1 MNSLTDSLICGT
13 FVLSGILLSIQ
24 TVTAQS
30 PVTPIPDIQKEIS
43 DSVPVLPPMEG
54 KKLTL
59 SREECIRIAPT
70 IKIADMEVKRTD
82 YSKKENLAQLFP
94 KIDFNGAYQR
104 AIELQQISMN
114 MGGESRKIK
123 MGMDNTWNFGFS
135 ASMPLVAPTLWKSIK
150 ISDIQILQN
159 HASTLST
166 M

>member
-13 FVLSGILLSIQ
+13 FVLSGILLSVQ

-59 SREECIRIAPT
+59 SREECILIALEDNPT

-123 MGMDNTWNFGFS
+123 MGMDNT
-135 ASMPLVAPTLWKSIK
+135 
-150 ISDIQILQN
+150 
-159 HASTLST
+159 
-166 M
+166 